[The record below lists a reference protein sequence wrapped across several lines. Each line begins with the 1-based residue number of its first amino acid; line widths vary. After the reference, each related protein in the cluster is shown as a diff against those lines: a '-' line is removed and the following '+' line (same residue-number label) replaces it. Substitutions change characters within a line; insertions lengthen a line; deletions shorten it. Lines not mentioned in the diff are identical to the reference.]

1 MRNQFVTVEAVLTC
15 SRRLRQDRNDADA
28 WHALGTALAALGHRA
43 GAFAALR
50 NALILDG
57 ARAHTH
63 LALGNLLFDTARV
76 EDALRC
82 FECASARGLGCE

>member
-1 MRNQFVTVEAVLTC
+1 MRTQLVTLETVLAC
-15 SRRLRQDRNDADA
+15 SRRLSHDRNDADA
-28 WHALGTALAALGHRA
+28 WHALGTALAALGHRV

-50 NALILDG
+50 NALLLDD
-57 ARAHTH
+57 RRPHTH

-82 FECASARGLGCE
+82 FECATARESRLE